1 MKRIDNPAGNY
12 RFLTGIAPY
21 SSGVAAMP
29 GYEIVHVIMRK
40 ALPYRKGFDFI
51 DGHLKASGR
60 SKKALCAIQLR
71 IPQPFSFEGFSTFNQ
86 GYLDILSDWDLPVDG
101 VNPIARTNVAP
112 EVGPPD
118 EAVLYSFSYTVP
130 VNSENAPAPPTF
142 IIAGAGELKQG
153 NLSPENIVR
162 ADETSTDAMLEKTKF
177 VMGIMQARLSGLNM
191 NWADVTTVDIY
202 TVHPL
207 HHLLADELLT
217 PMAEAVKHT
226 VRWYFSR
233 PPISGLEFEMDMRGV
248 RKELYL

>member
-1 MKRIDNPAGNY
+1 MELIDNPAGNY

-21 SSGVAAMP
+21 SSGVVAMP

-40 ALPYRKGFDFI
+40 ALPYRKGFDLI
-51 DGHLKASGR
+51 DEHLKASGR

-71 IPQPFSFEGFSTFNQ
+71 IPRPFSFEGFSTFNQ
-86 GYLDILSDWDLPVDG
+86 GYLDILSDWELPVDG

-112 EVGPPD
+112 EVRPPD

-130 VNSENAPAPPTF
+130 VESSDTPPTF

-162 ADETSTDAMLEKTKF
+162 GGDTAADAILEKAKF
-177 VMGIMQARLSGLNM
+177 VMGIMKARLSGLKM

-207 HHLLADELLT
+207 HHLLADEILT
-217 PMAEAVKHT
+217 PMAEAERHT

-248 RKELYL
+248 CKEYYL